1 MQLQRETADSNTI
14 THYDKT
20 AVIIQG
26 HRYEKNLIIGQKV
39 ILEWPV
45 AQMKD
50 LSQETLAPILAL
62 HPKVILLGRSGNI
75 YPEPH
80 IIVTLAQQKIG
91 IECMSIDA
99 ACRTFNLLLSEGREV
114 VAALIF

>member
-1 MQLQRETADSNTI
+1 MQMQREMADFNTI

-26 HRYEKNLIIGQKV
+26 QRYEKNLIIGQKV

-45 AQMKD
+45 AQMED

-62 HPKVILLGRSGNI
+62 NPKVILLGRSSSV
-75 YPEPH
+75 YPDPQ

-91 IECMSIDA
+91 IECMTIDA

-114 VAALIF
+114 VTALIF